1 MRYATQVKTRPPAF
15 VVMCSHP
22 DKVPASYERY
32 LMGGLRDDF
41 DMPGT
46 PIRMTLR
53 SQAGANPYKD
63 RKKPGPSKLR
73 KHLSGRPSA
82 KDEGRGR

>member
-1 MRYATQVKTRPPAF
+1 
-15 VVMCSHP
+15 
-22 DKVPASYERY
+22 
-32 LMGGLRDDF
+32 LRDDF

-53 SQAGANPYKD
+53 GQGESNPFKD

-73 KHLSGRPSA
+73 KHL
-82 KDEGRGR
+82 EGRRD